1 LPGVEIER
9 TVSEDNLLS
18 IHATSTARSSTC
30 PQCGQVSTHTHGWY
44 ARQPQ
49 DLPCI
54 DQQVALVLTVR
65 RFRCC
70 HAACAKRTFVER
82 FPDWLPFYA
91 HRTTRLTQL
100 MRRVGFEVSAE
111 SGRRILRFMR
121 VSTSGDTLL
130 RIVKGTPID
139 MCQGF

>member
-1 LPGVEIER
+1 LPGVEIET
-9 TVSEDNLLS
+9 TVSEDNHLS
-18 IHATSTARSSTC
+18 IYATSTARSSTC

-49 DLPCI
+49 DLHCI
-54 DQQVALVLTVR
+54 DQHVELVLTVR
-65 RFRCC
+65 RFRCYNG
-70 HAACAKRTFVER
+70 ACAKKTFVER

-130 RIVKGTPID
+130 QIVKGTPID

>member
-1 LPGVEIER
+1 M
-9 TVSEDNLLS
+9 
-18 IHATSTARSSTC
+18 
-30 PQCGQVSTHTHGWY
+30 
-44 ARQPQ
+44 
-49 DLPCI
+49 
-54 DQQVALVLTVR
+54 R
-65 RFRCC
+65 RFRCYNG
-70 HAACAKRTFVER
+70 ACAKKTFVER

-130 RIVKGTPID
+130 QIVKGTPID